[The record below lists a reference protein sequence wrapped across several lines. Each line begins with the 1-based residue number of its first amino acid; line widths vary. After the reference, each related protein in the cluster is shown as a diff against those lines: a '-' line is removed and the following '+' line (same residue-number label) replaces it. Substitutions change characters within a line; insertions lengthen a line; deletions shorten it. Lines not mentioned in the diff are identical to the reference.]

1 MRTSRRSS
9 GGWWRPTLAADTR
22 ELLDACVHCGFCLPS
37 CPTYNLWG
45 DEMDSPRGRIH
56 LMSLVEQ
63 GEIDLDATVA
73 THFDRCLGCLA
84 CVPACPSGVRYDL
97 LIQRARGE
105 RRERAPRSLRQR
117 AIESGVLAAAERPR
131 LLRALVW
138 PLALGVRPF
147 PLAPRVRPADLRAR
161 PPRHVPARGEV
172 RMRAAMLE
180 GCVQRVLFG
189 RVNRAAAAVLA
200 ADGCEVVVPEPQGCC
215 GALALHSGRE
225 ADACRLAERTIAA
238 LGGHDRVVVTA
249 AGCGSAMKEY
259 GDLLGTEEARRF
271 SASVRDA
278 TELAGELGAVAER
291 HPRPPVRV
299 AYQDACHLRQ
309 AQGVSAQPR
318 ALLAAIPGV
327 ELVEIAGPDT
337 CCGSAGIYNL
347 LEPATARELGARK
360 AQAVL
365 DARPDVLATANPG
378 CAIQIAAALRRA
390 GHPGTPIVHP
400 LELVAESVS

>member
-1 MRTSRRSS
+1 
-9 GGWWRPTLAADTR
+9 
-22 ELLDACVHCGFCLPS
+22 VHCGFCLPS

-56 LMSLVEQ
+56 LMNLVER

-97 LIQRARGE
+97 LIQRARAQ
-105 RRERAPRSLRQR
+105 RRERAPRSMRQR
-117 AIESGVLAAAERPR
+117 AIESGVLRAVERPW

-138 PLALGVRPF
+138 PLALGVRPV

-161 PPRHVPARGEV
+161 PPRLVPARGEV

-189 RVNRAAAAVLA
+189 RVNRAAATALA
-200 ADGCEVVVPEPQGCC
+200 ADGCEVVVPERQGCC
-215 GALALHSGRE
+215 GALALHAGRE
-225 ADACRLAERTIAA
+225 AEARRLAEATIAA
-238 LGGHDRVVVTA
+238 LGGHERIVVTA

-278 TELAGELGAVAER
+278 TELAGELGPVAER
-291 HPRPPVRV
+291 RARPPLRV
-299 AYQDACHLRQ
+299 AYQDACHLRH
-309 AQGVSAQPR
+309 AQGVSAEPR

-327 ELVEIAGPDT
+327 ELVEIEGPDT

-360 AQAVL
+360 ARAVL

-378 CAIQIAAALRRA
+378 CAIQISAALRRS
-390 GHPGTPIVHP
+390 GHPELPIVHP
-400 LELVAESVS
+400 LELVAEAVS

>member
-1 MRTSRRSS
+1 
-9 GGWWRPTLAADTR
+9 
-22 ELLDACVHCGFCLPS
+22 
-37 CPTYNLWG
+37 
-45 DEMDSPRGRIH
+45 MDSPRGRIH
-56 LMSLVEQ
+56 LMDLVER
-63 GEIDLDATVA
+63 GEIELDATVA
-73 THFDRCLGCLA
+73 VHFDRCLGCLA

-97 LIQRARGE
+97 LIQRARAQ
-105 RRERAPRSLRQR
+105 RRERAPRPLRQR

-131 LLRALVW
+131 LLRALAW

-147 PLAPRVRPADLRAR
+147 PLAPRVTPADLRSR
-161 PPRHVPARGEV
+161 PPRLVPARGDV

-200 ADGCEVVVPEPQGCC
+200 ADGCEVAVPERQGCC
-215 GALALHSGRE
+215 GALALHAGRE
-225 ADACRLAERTIAA
+225 REARRLAAATIAA
-238 LGGHDRVVVTA
+238 LGGHERVVVTA

-291 HPRPPVRV
+291 RGRAPLRV

-309 AQGVSAQPR
+309 AQGVAAAPR
-318 ALLAAIPGV
+318 ELLAAIPGV
-327 ELVEIAGPDT
+327 ELVEIAHPDT

-360 AQAVL
+360 ARAVL

-378 CAIQIAAALRRA
+378 CAIQIAAALRRLGA
-390 GHPGTPIVHP
+390 PELRIVHP
-400 LELVAESVS
+400 LELVAEALSA

>member
-1 MRTSRRSS
+1 M
-9 GGWWRPTLAADTR
+9 AETR

-56 LMSLVEQ
+56 LMNLVDR
-63 GEIDLDATVA
+63 GEIELDATVA

-97 LIQRARGE
+97 LIQRTRAL

-117 AIESGVLAAAERPR
+117 AIESGVLRAVERPR
-131 LLRALVW
+131 LLRAFAW
-138 PLALGVRPF
+138 PLALGVRPSR
-147 PLAPRVRPADLRAR
+147 LAPRVRPADLRAR
-161 PPRHVPARGEV
+161 TPRLVPARGEV

-180 GCVQRVLFG
+180 GCIQRVLFG
-189 RVNRAAAAVLA
+189 RVNRAAAVALA
-200 ADGCEVVVPEPQGCC
+200 ADGCEVVVPERQGCC
-215 GALALHSGRE
+215 GALALHAGRE
-225 ADACRLAERTIAA
+225 AEARRLAEATIAA
-238 LGGHDRVVVTA
+238 LGGHERIVVTA

-259 GDLLGTEEARRF
+259 GELLGTEEARRF

-278 TELAGELGAVAER
+278 TELAAELGAVAER
-291 HPRPPVRV
+291 RPRTPVRV
-299 AYQDACHLRQ
+299 VYQDACHLRQ
-309 AQGVSAQPR
+309 AQGVAAAPR
-318 ALLAAIPGV
+318 AILAAIPGV
-327 ELVEIAGPDT
+327 EVVEIEHPDT

-365 DARPDVLATANPG
+365 AARPDVLATANPG
-378 CAIQIAAALRRA
+378 CAIQIAAALRDA
-390 GHPGTPIVHP
+390 GHPGLPIVHP
-400 LELVAESVS
+400 LELVAEAVSG

>member
-1 MRTSRRSS
+1 
-9 GGWWRPTLAADTR
+9 
-22 ELLDACVHCGFCLPS
+22 VHCGFCLPS

-56 LMSLVEQ
+56 LMSLVER
-63 GEIDLDATVA
+63 GEIELDATVA

-97 LIQRARGE
+97 LIQRTRAQ

-117 AIESGVLAAAERPR
+117 AIESGVLRAVERPR
-131 LLRALVW
+131 LLRAFAW
-138 PLALGVRPF
+138 PLALGVRPSR
-147 PLAPRVRPADLRAR
+147 LAPRVRPADLRAR
-161 PPRHVPARGEV
+161 TPRLVAARGEV

-200 ADGCEVVVPEPQGCC
+200 ADGCEVVVPERQGCC
-215 GALALHSGRE
+215 GALALHAGRE
-225 ADACRLAERTIAA
+225 AEARRLAEATIAA
-238 LGGHDRVVVTA
+238 LGGHERIVVTA

-259 GDLLGTEEARRF
+259 GELLGTEEARRF

-278 TELAGELGAVAER
+278 TELSGELGAVAER
-291 HPRPPVRV
+291 RPRAPVRV

-309 AQGVSAQPR
+309 AQGVAAAPR
-318 ALLAAIPGV
+318 AILAAIPGV
-327 ELVEIAGPDT
+327 EVVEIEHPDT

-365 DARPDVLATANPG
+365 AARPDVLATANPG
-378 CAIQIAAALRRA
+378 CAIQIAAALRDA
-390 GHPGTPIVHP
+390 GHPGLRIVHP
-400 LELVAESVS
+400 LELVAEAVSE